1 MKVQELN
8 REQLTELKQDYL
20 LRKMEKDNKSPSFG
34 ELCNIDT
41 LVSDQEVF
49 TFYSD
54 FDFVDDDFFVAAG
67 TL

>member
-1 MKVQELN
+1 MTVKELN
-8 REQLTELKQDYL
+8 RDQLIELKQDYL
-20 LRKMEKDNKSPSFG
+20 LRKMEKDNKSPSWG
-34 ELCNIDT
+34 ELCNIEN

-54 FDFVDDDFFVAAG
+54 FDFVNDDFFVTAG

>member
-20 LRKMEKDNKSPSFG
+20 LRKMEKDNKSPF
-34 ELCNIDT
+34 LADLINIDT

-49 TFYSD
+49 TFYYD
-54 FDFVDDDFFVAAG
+54 FDFVNDDFFVTAG

>member
-34 ELCNIDT
+34 ELVNINS

-54 FDFVDDDFFVAAG
+54 FDFVNDDFFATAG